1 MTPADHDRSVGGT
14 LRRQANAGDGAVHEL
29 SITQS
34 VVDTVAERLGG
45 QRVERVTV
53 VVGKLSGVV
62 PDAMM
67 FCFDLCTTGT
77 PLEGARLEI
86 VEVPGEG
93 RCRTCGADVELEDFI
108 ALCPCGSADLAIT
121 GGEQLT
127 IKDVEVAV

>member
-1 MTPADHDRSVGGT
+1 M
-14 LRRQANAGDGAVHEL
+14 HEL

-34 VVDTVAERLGG
+34 VVDTVVERLGV

-62 PDAMM
+62 PDSMS

-77 PLEGARLEI
+77 SLEGAQLEI
-86 VEVPGEG
+86 LEVPGEG

-121 GGEQLT
+121 GGQQLT